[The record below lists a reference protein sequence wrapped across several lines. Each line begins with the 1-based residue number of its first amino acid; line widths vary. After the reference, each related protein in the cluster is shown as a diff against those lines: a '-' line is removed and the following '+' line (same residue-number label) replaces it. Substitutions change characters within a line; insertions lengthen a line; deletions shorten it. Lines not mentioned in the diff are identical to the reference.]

1 MINLANRTTAF
12 SNFKPSKGSKNQI
25 WVQDLQ
31 QFLFQTLMR
40 SRKVP
45 NSISFSQE
53 SQIDLNIWTS
63 HQKYQNCNI
72 LLKAS
77 KDNVFS
83 LNQHKFLTILP
94 EISDLI
100 KFESKTST
108 NSSFRPSKG
117 PLIKFDLFIFS
128 SEESEGLSSREKHAL
143 APISDPKKS
152 KALNLSVK
160 QEPIQISDPHQAK
173 WINFERKTCTNSDFR
188 LNDQIW

>member
-1 MINLANRTTAF
+1 MTIPLSDPHYAE
-12 SNFKPSKGSKNQI
+12 G
-25 WVQDLQ
+25 VV
-31 QFLFQTLMR
+31 MR
-40 SRKVP
+40 SRKVL
-45 NSISFSQE
+45 NLISFSQE

-128 SEESEGLSSREKHAL
+128 SQESEGLSSRQKHAL

>member
-1 MINLANRTTAF
+1 M
-12 SNFKPSKGSKNQI
+12 
-25 WVQDLQ
+25 
-31 QFLFQTLMR
+31 
-40 SRKVP
+40 
-45 NSISFSQE
+45 
-53 SQIDLNIWTS
+53 
-63 HQKYQNCNI
+63 
-72 LLKAS
+72 LKAS

-143 APISDPKKS
+143 APTSDPKKS

-173 WINFERKTCTNSDFR
+173 
-188 LNDQIW
+188 